1 MARNDITMRV
11 RQVGLQKSIIADARA
26 AERVLAAKPI
36 ALKLDPKGF
45 MMPLGRISGQ
55 MSEFQKSL
63 DASAARVFAFGAAVG
78 VINAVGNAFKSLVK
92 ENIELNKSL
101 LELNSI
107 FRLTSKDLTQFG
119 GDLFDVARNT
129 GQAFGDVAE
138 AATEFSRQGLTASDT
153 LQRLNDAMVLTR
165 LSGLAATDSVKY
177 LTAAI
182 NGFNKEALD
191 STEIVNRLANVDA
204 GFAVSSRDL
213 AEAISRS
220 GASAQ
225 AAKVEFNE
233 LLAIVTS
240 VQQQTARGGAVIG
253 NAFKTIFTRL
263 QRSSV
268 RGSLEEI
275 GVATENANGSLRSA
289 TAILTDYARAYQGLT
304 DQQRAYTAEQ
314 VAGVRQVNNLKA
326 LITDMSGQY
335 GVYNRAL
342 STANNT
348 TDQATRRN
356 EEYNKTIA
364 ALAHQTSMSVKEMA
378 SAMGELMMGPGTE
391 RILGAIQ
398 GIADFFNNV
407 LDPKEGSR
415 LASGF
420 MKGLGAYIAGPG
432 LVLIGGAFLK
442 LFAIMGKLG
451 ADAVKSIFAVNSETQ
466 RRAALEEAILQLLI
480 KEEGAM
486 AKLTAAGVTQGQKE
500 KIVLDLLRQQTA
512 ERQKQ
517 ATFLANLSGLPGL
530 KGVGVSKEGVV
541 VGRTK
546 AAASSLRPRAEGH
559 VPNFSQISKN
569 LEVAQAVGLGASPS
583 TKALKGQDRGG
594 SYFYNDQEIRVSG
607 SALSQMGLNSK
618 GRDMILPT
626 YGAAKQEN
634 LKKLG
639 GQLGVSSGRA
649 EKIFMNSG
657 FVPNFRG
664 PRGRDSKLENVEFT
678 SGKGIGRYKGA
689 QSAGAFAP
697 NVGAIVSQAPKGA
710 GRSFLAK
717 GKVGLSNAA
726 VKKTLGMEYSG
737 NYFADFAFPVG
748 GLRQTDF
755 KQKLAK
761 HFKFEEFVASL
772 GFGPGNKPK
781 MVHTSLEQAMDKV
794 GRNQGLGRIFEA
806 AVLQGLRLQDGPEAG
821 TWDVPDNIADTKGNK
836 TMMTMFHKALA
847 TRPYMQ
853 ARLRTNILS
862 KEKVLQNREG
872 LYGKGKASGYIPQF
886 AALPPTSMSTL
897 SSGRSMTDAQ
907 ITALNSRQL
916 SNMGGKLGQSPKGFT
931 PSAADFS
938 YAQKLVRSKQ
948 AGKISESIVAA
959 KNAKIEKAKRI
970 IFGLTS
976 PQTAGVIAPAPGLRS
991 VVRGDYN
998 VPGYGKVKMGYKV
1011 FGYDKGG
1018 PAASQMT
1025 NLDTSVRNWSQGK
1038 STSLANTI
1046 MPGKHTFERFAN
1058 EGGISGA
1065 TGSIFE
1071 TAVQMGL
1078 HAPAFRQQT
1087 SSFDFPRG
1095 SSELKR
1101 LQGAKQLFNVG
1112 KTDWVDASVNP
1123 MDKSHMFTKIFNSIA
1138 LQGGYFQKAAGSGR
1152 EAGDAKFSAT
1162 SKKMPLIPKLGKG
1175 GRFGAGQPFTLSG
1188 GSVPNFAPSIPMGG
1202 GGGVP
1207 FQLPAGFSFEKRSS
1221 RSRFSELFDLFK
1233 KLPKYVLEK
1242 LKNLKDL
1249 SGLELV
1255 KLLQKYPSLQK
1266 IDLNKLDDFV
1276 QAGGNLVKLFP
1287 VLSGGFVPNFA
1298 PGIYEQIE
1306 TSINTERALSGAG
1319 ELGFDPRVGLGVY
1332 DPIKQ
1337 GSLTNAI
1344 NRDHIGQGQSLQ
1356 QAVSASADSQAG
1368 LSSGTSTML
1377 SSAAGFIPNFA
1388 MSRAEQAIQA
1398 GEGARQK
1405 EERRQQDNQRLER
1418 QRRSEGPGET
1428 RQSRS

>member
-1 MARNDITMRV
+1 M
-11 RQVGLQKSIIADARA
+11 
-26 AERVLAAKPI
+26 
-36 ALKLDPKGF
+36 
-45 MMPLGRISGQ
+45 
-55 MSEFQKSL
+55 
-63 DASAARVFAFGAAVG
+63 
-78 VINAVGNAFKSLVK
+78 
-92 ENIELNKSL
+92 
-101 LELNSI
+101 
-107 FRLTSKDLTQFG
+107 
-119 GDLFDVARNT
+119 
-129 GQAFGDVAE
+129 
-138 AATEFSRQGLTASDT
+138 
-153 LQRLNDAMVLTR
+153 
-165 LSGLAATDSVKY
+165 
-177 LTAAI
+177 
-182 NGFNKEALD
+182 
-191 STEIVNRLANVDA
+191 
-204 GFAVSSRDL
+204 
-213 AEAISRS
+213 
-220 GASAQ
+220 
-225 AAKVEFNE
+225 
-233 LLAIVTS
+233 LAIVTS

-326 LITDMSGQY
+326 LITDMAGQY

-342 STANNT
+342 STADNT

-391 RILGAIQ
+391 RVLGAIQ

-442 LFAIMGKLG
+442 LFTIMGKLG
-451 ADAVKSIFAVNSETQ
+451 VDAVKSIFAVNSETQ

-486 AKLTAAGVTQGQKE
+486 AKLTAAGITQGQKE

-517 ATFLANLSGLPGL
+517 AAFLANLSGLPGL
-530 KGVGVSKEGVV
+530 KGVGVSKEGAV

-546 AAASSLRPRAEGH
+546 AAASNLRPRAEGH
-559 VPNFSQISKN
+559 VPNFSKISQS
-569 LEVAQAVGLGASPS
+569 LEVAQAIGLGASS
-583 TKALKGQDRGG
+583 GTKALKAQDKGG
-594 SYFYNDQEIRVSG
+594 SYLYNDQEVRVSE
-607 SALSQMGLNSK
+607 SQLSQMGLNSK

-626 YGAAKQEN
+626 YGAAKHEN

-639 GQLGVSSGRA
+639 GELGISATRA
-649 EKIFMNSG
+649 EKVFMNQG

-664 PRGRDSKLENVEFT
+664 ARGQTKKSESVEFT
-678 SGKGIGRYKGA
+678 SGKGIGRYKGGE
-689 QSAGAFAP
+689 SAGAFAP
-697 NVGAIVSQAPKGA
+697 NVGAVVSQAPKGA
-710 GRSFLAK
+710 SRSFVAK
-717 GKVGLSNAA
+717 GKVGLTNGI
-726 VKKTLGMEYSG
+726 VKKLLGMEYAG
-737 NYFADFAFPVG
+737 NYFADFSFPVG
-748 GLRQTDF
+748 GLRQADF

-772 GFGPGNKPK
+772 GFGAGNKPK

-821 TWDVPDNIADTKGNK
+821 TWDVPNWSGVKGKYTLGLPSNTKDVDVKYNIADSKGNK
-836 TMMTMFHKALA
+836 TMMTMFHKALS
-847 TRPYMQ
+847 TRPYMKNM
-853 ARLRTNILS
+853 LRANILS

-872 LYGKGKASGYIPQF
+872 LYGKGKAAGYIPQF
-886 AALPPTSMSTL
+886 AAPPPTPL
-897 SSGRSMTDAQ
+897 SALTAGRSMTDSQ
-907 ITALNSRQL
+907 IVGLNARQL

-931 PSAADFS
+931 PSAADFA
-938 YAQKLVRSKQ
+938 YAQKLVRGKQ
-948 AGKISESIVAA
+948 ADKISASIASA
-959 KNAKIEKAKRI
+959 KNTKMAEAKRV

-1025 NLDTSVRNWSQGK
+1025 NLDSSVRNWSQGK
-1038 STSLANTI
+1038 STALANAI

-1078 HAPAFRQQT
+1078 HAPAFRKQT

-1162 SKKMPLIPKLGKG
+1162 GKKMPLIPKLGKG

-1188 GSVPNFAPSIPMGG
+1188 GSVPNFAASIPMGG
-1202 GGGVP
+1202 GTP
-1207 FQLPAGFSFEKRSS
+1207 FQLPAGFSYKKQSS
-1221 RSRFSELFDLFK
+1221 LLDLLK
-1233 KLPKYVLEK
+1233 NLPKQVLEK
-1242 LKNLKDL
+1242 LKRLKDL

-1255 KLLQKYPSLQK
+1255 KILTKYPSLQK
-1266 IDLNKLDDFV
+1266 IDLNKLDDFA
-1276 QAGGNLVKLFP
+1276 QFF
-1287 VLSGGFVPNFA
+1287 SGGFVPNFA

-1306 TSINTERALSGAG
+1306 NLYKYGKSSIGGGGIRFRSSDRL
-1319 ELGFDPRVGLGVY
+1319 RGL
-1332 DPIKQ
+1332 
-1337 GSLTNAI
+1337 
-1344 NRDHIGQGQSLQ
+1344 
-1356 QAVSASADSQAG
+1356 
-1368 LSSGTSTML
+1368 
-1377 SSAAGFIPNFA
+1377 
-1388 MSRAEQAIQA
+1388 
-1398 GEGARQK
+1398 
-1405 EERRQQDNQRLER
+1405 
-1418 QRRSEGPGET
+1418 
-1428 RQSRS
+1428 